1 MEERNIPAGDS
12 KAMEESV
19 NPVSVLLVDDNPSFL
34 RILTNFL
41 ERSGQGKIVIVG
53 TALGGRD
60 GLRKAQ
66 EFRPQVVVMD
76 LAMPDLH
83 GLAAIPQIRNILPN
97 AGIVALSLLDS
108 GSYHEES
115 LALGANEFVSKAKL
129 DTDLI
134 PAIRR
139 SATSLEKNQGTISGN
154 GRSPL
159 FEGR

>member
-1 MEERNIPAGDS
+1 
-12 KAMEESV
+12 V

-41 ERSGQGKIVIVG
+41 ERSGQGEIVILA

-60 GLRKAQ
+60 GLRKAE
-66 EFRPQVVVMD
+66 EFRPQVIVMD

-83 GLAAIPQIRNILPN
+83 GLAAIPQMRNILPN

-108 GSYHEES
+108 GSYHEEA

-139 SATSLEKNQGTISGN
+139 SVTSLGKNQGTLSGN
-154 GRSPL
+154 ARSPV
-159 FEGR
+159 F